1 MNVLVVE
8 DEPKVASFIKQ
19 GLEEQQNKVDV
30 VSNGSSAQNYAIN
43 QNYDVIVLDLM
54 LPDMSGVDVCKK
66 LRNIGVD
73 VPILMLTALSST
85 DDKLTG
91 FDAGADDYL
100 TKPFEFKELTARLKA
115 LSKRKNEIGNKYT
128 ITVGDL
134 VLDYDSQVVRRAGKR
149 LDLTH
154 KEYTLLEYLMKHQ
167 NQVVT
172 RNEIADKVWDIQFDT
187 KTNVIDVY
195 INFLRKKIDK
205 DQEIKLIHTVVG
217 LGYMIKEG
225 K

>member
-1 MNVLVVE
+1 
-8 DEPKVASFIKQ
+8 
-19 GLEEQQNKVDV
+19 
-30 VSNGSSAQNYAIN
+30 
-43 QNYDVIVLDLM
+43 
-54 LPDMSGVDVCKK
+54 
-66 LRNIGVD
+66 
-73 VPILMLTALSST
+73 MLTALSST

-115 LSKRKNEIGNKYT
+115 LSKRKNESGSKFT

-134 VLDYDSQVVRRAGKR
+134 VLDFDSQVVRRAGKR

>member
-1 MNVLVVE
+1 
-8 DEPKVASFIKQ
+8 
-19 GLEEQQNKVDV
+19 
-30 VSNGSSAQNYAIN
+30 
-43 QNYDVIVLDLM
+43 
-54 LPDMSGVDVCKK
+54 
-66 LRNIGVD
+66 
-73 VPILMLTALSST
+73 
-85 DDKLTG
+85 
-91 FDAGADDYL
+91 
-100 TKPFEFKELTARLKA
+100 
-115 LSKRKNEIGNKYT
+115 
-128 ITVGDL
+128 
-134 VLDYDSQVVRRAGKR
+134 
-149 LDLTH
+149 
-154 KEYTLLEYLMKHQ
+154 MKHQ